1 MSVEMNKHLGR
12 YSLTSNEKHWRLCL
26 YTPHGRISV
35 LFSED
40 DEPEIDGLLPSEVL
54 DLIEAG
60 MKGWYR
66 SSHAEDAAI
75 IAKIREHKH
84 EIDLEWLEYR
94 AVKAEERAADLRRK
108 IADILDEMEAEA
120 SA

>member
-1 MSVEMNKHLGR
+1 MSVQMSKHLGR
-12 YSLTSNEKHWRLCL
+12 YSLTNNVKHWSLCL

-60 MKGWYR
+60 MKRWYR
-66 SSHAEDAAI
+66 PSHAEDAAI

-84 EIDLEWLEYR
+84 EIDLEWLESR
-94 AVKAEERAADLRRK
+94 AVKAEEKAAGLRRQ
-108 IADILDEMEAEA
+108 IVDILEEMEAEA